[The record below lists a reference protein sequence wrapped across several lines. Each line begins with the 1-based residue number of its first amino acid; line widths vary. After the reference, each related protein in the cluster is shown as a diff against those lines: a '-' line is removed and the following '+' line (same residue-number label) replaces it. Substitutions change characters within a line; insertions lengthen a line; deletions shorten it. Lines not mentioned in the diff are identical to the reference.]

1 MKTLRFTAL
10 WLFLFIGTGPA
21 LAQSV
26 PNGGLE
32 SWITQGAAEYPANW
46 LTTDAIYSGQGLPLT
61 LGTVT
66 KSTDRNSG
74 SFAAKLESKTVFGVP
89 FPSFLILGSRFVN
102 SNTFGIGG
110 IPFTGRPATL
120 QFWYKLTLSA
130 NDSAGVYVALTRGGG
145 PTAQVVGAGA
155 AILPARAGYGQFSLP
170 ISYGAGL
177 APDSLRLFFL
187 CGTGGVV
194 ASSSLWVDDIGLTGA
209 VAATSAPAAT
219 QAVLSVYP
227 NPSMSGEFALAS
239 VQQPTVATAP
249 YQVFNAQGQLVRQQP
264 AAPLNEASGRR
275 VDLRGMPAGVYLLHL
290 SSPDGPLLRKLL
302 IP

>member
-1 MKTLRFTAL
+1 MKTL
-10 WLFLFIGTGPA
+10 LFAAFGLIILAGGQPA
-21 LAQSV
+21 SAQNV

-32 SWITQGAAEYPANW
+32 TWTTQGASEYPTSW
-46 LTTDAIYSGQGLPLT
+46 LTTDAIYAGQGLPVA

-74 SFAAKLESKTVFGVP
+74 SFAAKMESKAIFGVP

-110 IPFTGRPATL
+110 IPFTGRPAAL
-120 QFWYKLTLSA
+120 QFWYKLTLTA
-130 NDSAGVYVALTRGGG
+130 NDSAAVYVALTRGGG
-145 PTAQVVGAGA
+145 PTAQLVGAAA

-170 ISYGAGL
+170 LTYSTGVV
-177 APDSLRLFFL
+177 PDSLRLFFL
-187 CGTGGVV
+187 CGTGSVA
-194 ASSSLWVDDIGLTGA
+194 ASSALWIDDIGLTGTIT
-209 VAATSAPAAT
+209 ATAAPAAT
-219 QAVLSVYP
+219 QAALSIYP
-227 NPSMSGEFALAS
+227 NPSTSGEFVLAS
-239 VQQPTVATAP
+239 LPQPAVATAA
-249 YQVFNAQGQLVRQQP
+249 YQVFNTQGQLVRQQP

-290 SSPDGPLLRKLL
+290 SPPDGPLTRKLL

>member
-1 MKTLRFTAL
+1 MKTLLFVTFWLSFFTSL
-10 WLFLFIGTGPA
+10 QPVS
-21 LAQSV
+21 AQSV

-32 SWITQGAAEYPANW
+32 NWTTQGAAEYPASW
-46 LTTDAIYSGQGLPLT
+46 LTTDAVYAGQGLPLT

-74 SFAAKLESKTVFGVP
+74 SFAAKLESKAVFGVQ

-110 IPFTGRPATL
+110 IPFTSRPASL
-120 QFWYKLTLSA
+120 QFWYKLTLAS

-145 PTAQVVGAGA
+145 PTAQLVGAGA

-170 ISYGAGL
+170 ITYAVGV

-187 CGTGGVV
+187 CGTGGVA
-194 ASSSLWVDDIGLTGA
+194 ASSSLWIDDIGLAGA

-219 QAVLSVYP
+219 QAALSIYP
-227 NPSMSGEFALAS
+227 NPSVSGEFVLAS
-239 VQQPTVATAP
+239 LPQPAVATAA
-249 YQVFNAQGQLVRQQP
+249 YQIFNAQGQLVRQQP

-290 SSPDGPLLRKLL
+290 SPPDGPLLRKLL

>member
-1 MKTLRFTAL
+1 MKTLRFTAF
-10 WLFLFIGTGPA
+10 WLLLYLGLQP
-21 LAQSV
+21 LAAQNV

-32 SWITQGAAEYPANW
+32 TWTTQGAAEYPNNW
-46 LTTDAIYSGQGLPLT
+46 LTTDAIYGGQGLPLT

-66 KSTDRNSG
+66 KSTDRHSG
-74 SFAAKLESKTVFGVP
+74 SFAAKMESKAVFGVP

-110 IPFTGRPATL
+110 IPFTGRPAAL
-120 QFWYKLTLSA
+120 QFWYQLTLAPS
-130 NDSAGVYVALTRGGG
+130 DSAGVYVALTRGGG
-145 PTAQVVGAGA
+145 TTAQVVGAAA

-170 ISYGAGL
+170 ISYSAGL

-187 CGTGGVV
+187 CGTGGVA
-194 ASSSLWVDDIGLTGA
+194 ASSSLWVDDISLSGA
-209 VAATSAPAAT
+209 IAATAAPAAT
-219 QAVLSVYP
+219 QAALSIYP
-227 NPSMSGEFALAS
+227 NPSTSGEFALAS
-239 VQQPTVATAP
+239 LSQPAVATAA
-249 YQVFNAQGQLVRQQP
+249 YRVFNAQGQLVRQQS

-290 SSPDGPLLRKLL
+290 SPPDGPLMRKLL